1 MTAPGCADCVGS
13 ARAGHRF
20 CEGCGRELGVR
31 KVALPVHDPVAV
43 PQCSTCGER
52 RYEGGYC
59 VKCGSPKPMPDRF
72 EEDLGA
78 VYVLTDRGISHSRNE
93 DAVAAAVREGDG
105 IRVIV
110 VSDGVSTSQDPQAA
124 SGNAARTGVDAALAA
139 LAEGR
144 PDSDAAMAGLA
155 AATAAVRGMSRT
167 PEYAPSCTYVSAIVR
182 ETNLG
187 TDITVANVGDSRAF
201 WLAAGDPT
209 ASRRL
214 SVDDSWAQALVDAGA
229 LDETAAMNDPRAH
242 TLLRWLGADGGEA
255 PWSANCLQR
264 MLATEPGTL
273 LLCSDGLWNY
283 LPEAVALAGFTVETS
298 PQAAARALADF
309 ALNSGGSDNIT
320 VALAPVPVALSH
332 QPGVS

>member
-1 MTAPGCADCVGS
+1 MTAPGCGDCAGS
-13 ARAGHRF
+13 AQAGHRF

-31 KVALPVHDPVAV
+31 KVALPIHDSIAV

-59 VKCGSPKPMPDRF
+59 VKCGSPKPVPDRF

-139 LAEGR
+139 LAQGR
-144 PDSDAAMAGLA
+144 ADSDAAMAGLA

-182 ETNLG
+182 ETSLG

-255 PWSANCLQR
+255 PWSAHCLQR

-273 LLCSDGLWNY
+273 LLCTDGLWNY

-320 VALAPVPVALSH
+320 VALAPVPVAVSH
-332 QPGVS
+332 EPGVS

>member
-31 KVALPVHDPVAV
+31 KVALPVHDPVEV

-59 VKCGSPKPMPDRF
+59 VKCGGPKPMPDRF

-144 PDSDAAMAGLA
+144 PDSDAAMVGLA

-182 ETNLG
+182 ETSLG
-187 TDITVANVGDSRAF
+187 TDITVAKDRK
-201 WLAAGDPT
+201 
-209 ASRRL
+209 
-214 SVDDSWAQALVDAGA
+214 SVV
-229 LDETAAMNDPRAH
+229 
-242 TLLRWLGADGGEA
+242 
-255 PWSANCLQR
+255 
-264 MLATEPGTL
+264 
-273 LLCSDGLWNY
+273 
-283 LPEAVALAGFTVETS
+283 
-298 PQAAARALADF
+298 
-309 ALNSGGSDNIT
+309 
-320 VALAPVPVALSH
+320 
-332 QPGVS
+332 